1 MLCSL
6 SILETGN
13 KKQPSDE
20 ADTMDEDEDPG
31 KLKEKI
37 QLKITELEAER
48 QDAEDTFDDTTFIDN
63 QINELKR
70 FMYELDTGLEEALS
84 GGTKRDRAQV
94 DSVETTRATGAFVNK
109 IGKSFNDFMNAGK

>member
-6 SILETGN
+6 SILESGN
-13 KKQPSDE
+13 KKQPSEE
-20 ADTMDEDEDPG
+20 ADTMDVDEDPG
-31 KLKEKI
+31 KLAEKI
-37 QLKITELEAER
+37 RLKIAELEAER
-48 QDAEDTFDDTTFIDN
+48 QDAEDIFDDTTFIDN
-63 QINELKR
+63 QIDELKR

-109 IGKSFNDFMNAGK
+109 IGKSFKDFMNAGK